1 MSKHDSTSAAVPKY
15 LHDLV
20 SLAAGRDPGQ
30 PALISG
36 NRTLSYRELDERMR
50 AFAAGLDRFGL
61 APQDRVAIFLPKTIE
76 CVTGF
81 FGTAAAGGAFVPV
94 NPILKPAQVAHILRD
109 SGARILLT
117 AAARLS
123 ALLPILDDCPAL
135 ELIILTDDIDS
146 AERAGAIRRQTFSE
160 FIATDAEGPAPTLQT
175 DDLTAIFYTSGSTGQ
190 PKGVMLSH
198 RNMVTGA
205 VSVAGYLENSAEDRI
220 LSVLPFSFDAGFSQ
234 LTTGL
239 HAGATIVLMDYLLAG
254 DVGRMAAKHGITGIT
269 GVPPLW
275 SQLADINWPEE
286 ARRQLRY
293 FATTGGV
300 MPRRVLDTLRSIFPQ
315 AKPYLMY
322 GLTEAFR
329 STYLAPEE
337 IDRRPDSIGKAIP
350 NAEILVLT
358 ADGSPCPPGET
369 GELVHCGPLV
379 ALGYWQ
385 APEKTA
391 QRFRPVPGRT
401 LPDGSPEIA
410 VWSGDSVRQ
419 DDEGFLYFEGRQDE
433 MIKTSGYRVSPGEI
447 EESLMASG
455 LVTEIVA
462 LGLPDERLGQQIA
475 VAAVRATDD
484 VTTDQLLNHCR
495 SQFPAYMLPARVLWQ
510 DQLPRNANGKFDRV
524 QLKTTVMNATDGDS

>member
-1 MSKHDSTSAAVPKY
+1 MNQSTSAAAPKY

-20 SLAAGRDPGQ
+20 SLAAERAPEQ

-36 NRTLSYRELDERMR
+36 DRVLSYAGFEKNIR
-50 AFAAGLDRFGL
+50 AFAAGLDRCGL
-61 APQDRVAIFLPKTIE
+61 LQQERVAVFLPKSIE

-109 SGARILLT
+109 SGAKILLT
-117 AAARLS
+117 AAGRLS
-123 ALLPILDDCPAL
+123 ALVPVLEDCPAL
-135 ELIILTDDIDS
+135 ELVLLTDDSCNDAKAAGIRLRTYAEFCEQDS
-146 AERAGAIRRQTFSE
+146 DYTS
-160 FIATDAEGPAPTLQT
+160 PALRE

-198 RNMVTGA
+198 RNIVTGA
-205 VSVAGYLENSAEDRI
+205 VSVAGYLQNSPGDRI

-234 LTTGL
+234 LTTGF

-254 DVGRMAAKHGITGIT
+254 DVGRMTARHRITGIT

-275 SQLADINWPEE
+275 TQLADISWPEE
-286 ARRQLRY
+286 ARQQLRY

-300 MPRRVLDTLRSIFPQ
+300 MPRNVLDQLRAVFPN
-315 AKPYLMY
+315 AKPFLMY

-337 IDRRPDSIGKAIP
+337 VDRRPDSIGKAIP
-350 NAEILVLT
+350 NAEILVLKE
-358 ADGSPCPPGET
+358 DGTPCLPGET

-385 APEKTA
+385 APEQTA
-391 QRFRPVPGRT
+391 RRFRPVPGR
-401 LPDGSPEIA
+401 LQADGTPEIA

-419 DDEGFLYFEGRQDE
+419 DDEGFLYFVGRQDE

-447 EESLMASG
+447 EASLMASG

-462 LGLPDERLGQQIA
+462 LGLPDERLGQKIA
-475 VAAVRATDD
+475 VAAVGSRDD
-484 VTTDQLLNHCR
+484 VTTDEVLDYCR
-495 SQFPAYMLPARVLWQ
+495 NQFPAYMLPATVLWQ
-510 DQLPRNANGKFDRV
+510 DELPRNANGKFDRV
-524 QLKTTVMNATDGDS
+524 QLKCTAMNASDGDS